1 MENLIVKS
9 LKTEKTKTIEV
20 QKGKILRNAVK
31 FTPEEL
37 QNPLVKPKTVKR

>member
-9 LKTEKTKTIEV
+9 LKTEKTKTVEV
-20 QKGKILRNAVK
+20 PEGTILRNVVK

-37 QNPLVKPKTVKR
+37 QNPLVMPKSIKR